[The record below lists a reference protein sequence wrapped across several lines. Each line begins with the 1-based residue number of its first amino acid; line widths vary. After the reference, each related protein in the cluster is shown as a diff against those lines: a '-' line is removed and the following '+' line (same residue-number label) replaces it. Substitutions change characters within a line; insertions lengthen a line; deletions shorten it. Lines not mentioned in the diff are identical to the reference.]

1 MIVKI
6 MMALLIIFIAL
17 FILLGILVSF
27 DVIPYI
33 KNIFGRRGIGCY
45 DDDEWAFHVE
55 KRAVK
60 WLEKGIPVVP
70 RVAGNR
76 LTFIDRLNGS
86 YKADSIGYW
95 QKASLL
101 AAVNKTNAEIAAD
114 IIYDELAKN
123 TFIESW
129 ATDAASLGYA
139 MLCNESIDKV
149 EIRATVNILAEALI
163 DKFRATGS
171 IPYSQKSR
179 IRFVDTIGL
188 VCPFLIKYAVIYSDN
203 EKLNAAI
210 SLIKEY
216 GEYGLHKNFKLPVHC
231 FDPSNKAPLGIY
243 GWGRGCG
250 WWAVGLADSFYALS
264 SSDGYEE
271 EKRMVLEYYLEFC
284 NTIIK
289 YQCDNGAFDRNVLC
303 FSGEDSSATAMIA
316 MALAYAGKITGKRDY
331 SIAARQAIEYLFTVT
346 RRDGTVDYSQG
357 DTMGVGFYS
366 QASIVVPAAQ
376 GFALRAYY
384 ILEE

>member
-1 MIVKI
+1 MIVF
-6 MMALLIIFIAL
+6 LIIFIVI
-17 FILLGILVSF
+17 FIILCILASF
-27 DVIPYI
+27 DVIPFF
-33 KNIFGRRGIGCY
+33 KNILGRKGIGCY
-45 DDDEWAFHVE
+45 CDDEWAFYVE
-55 KRAVK
+55 KKAVK
-60 WLEKGIPVVP
+60 WLEKGVPVVP
-70 RVAGNR
+70 RIADKRFTV
-76 LTFIDRLNGS
+76 IDRVSGN

-101 AAVNKTNAEIAAD
+101 AAVNKTNSDIAAD
-114 IIYDELAKN
+114 IIYTELEKN
-123 TFIESW
+123 TLIESW

-149 EIRATVNILAEALI
+149 RIRGTADVLAEALI
-163 DKFRATGS
+163 EKFRATGS
-171 IPYSQKSR
+171 IPYSTRSK

-188 VCPFLIKYAVIYSDN
+188 VCPFLVKYAVMYSDG
-203 EKLNAAI
+203 EKLRAAV

-216 GEYGLHKNFKLPVHC
+216 GEYGLHKDLKLPVHC

-250 WWAVGLADSFYALS
+250 WWAVGLADSFYSLYSA
-264 SSDGYEE
+264 DGYDE
-271 EKRMVLEYYLEFC
+271 EKLTILKYYVEFC
-284 NTIIK
+284 DTIIK
-289 YQCDNGAFDRNVLC
+289 YQCPNGAFDRNVLC
-303 FSGEDSSATAMIA
+303 FSGPDSSATAMIA
-316 MALAYAGKITGKRDY
+316 MALAYAGKITGNRIY
-331 SIAARQAIEYLFTVT
+331 SNAARRAVNYLFTVT